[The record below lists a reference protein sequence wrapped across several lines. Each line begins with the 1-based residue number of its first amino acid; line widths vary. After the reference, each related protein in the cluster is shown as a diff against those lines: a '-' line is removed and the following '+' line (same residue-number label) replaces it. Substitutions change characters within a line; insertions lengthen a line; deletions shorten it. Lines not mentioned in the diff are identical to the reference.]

1 VHLPDLPL
9 RPGGDALL
17 GLGLWNT
24 PLVALAIEFALLAGG
39 VALYLLTTRPVRRA
53 GTWGTWSLIAFLAV
67 IQLADVFGPLPPDPM
82 AVAWT
87 ALAMW
92 LLVLL
97 GWWTDRA
104 RR

>member
-1 VHLPDLPL
+1 MEY
-9 RPGGDALL
+9 
-17 GLGLWNT
+17 
-24 PLVALAIEFALLAGG
+24 VA
-39 VALYLLTTRPVRRA
+39 RRA
-53 GTWGTWSLIAFLAV
+53 GTWGAWFLMAFLAV
-67 IQLADVFGPLPPDPM
+67 IQLANAFGPPPPEPL

-97 GWWTDRA
+97 GWWTDGA